1 MEIPALAL
9 AFGKSLLF
17 ALATVLPIINPLAT
31 APVYISLTH
40 DLDGTTRTMLARRIG
55 RHVALLLIGATLVGS
70 YVLDFF
76 GISLPIVRVAGGLVV
91 ASMAWRMLN
100 AQQITDDDQT
110 HMAQSVTAS
119 NVRIRAF
126 YPLTFPLT
134 CGPGSIAVAITV
146 GASLRTPRVTESLV
160 SFGGGVLGMAIVGLL
175 VGLTYRYATRLLRP
189 LGEVG
194 QIVFM
199 RLMAFILLS
208 IGVQTMW
215 DGASALL
222 QGLRLAR

>member
-1 MEIPALAL
+1 MEIPLL
-9 AFGKSLLF
+9 LGTFGKSLLF
-17 ALATVLPIINPLAT
+17 AVATVLPIVNPLAT
-31 APVYISLTH
+31 APMFTTLTH
-40 DLDGTTRTMLARRIG
+40 GVDEPTRADLSRRIG
-55 RHVALLLIGATLVGS
+55 RHVAMLLIGATLVGS

-100 AQQITDDDQT
+100 AQQAAEGDPDQ
-110 HMAQSVTAS
+110 MAQSVTAS

-146 GASLRTPRVTESLV
+146 GASLHTPKVAESLV
-160 SFGGGVLGMAIVGLL
+160 TFAGGMLGMVLIGVLVA
-175 VGLTYRYATRLLRP
+175 LTYRYATRMLRP
-189 LGEVG
+189 LGEMG

-208 IGVQTMW
+208 IGVQIMW
-215 DGASALL
+215 DGVSALL
-222 QGLRLAR
+222 RSL

>member
-1 MEIPALAL
+1 MEFAALL
-9 AFGKSLLF
+9 GTFGKSLLF
-17 ALATVLPIINPLAT
+17 ALAAVLPIINPLAS

-40 DLDGTTRTMLARRIG
+40 DVDEPTRAMLAWRIG
-55 RHVALLLIGATLVGS
+55 RHVVLLLVGATLVGT

-76 GISLPIVRVAGGLVV
+76 GISLPIVRVSGGLVV

-100 AQQITDDDQT
+100 AQQAADADPDQI
-110 HMAQSVTAS
+110 AQSVTDS
-119 NVRIRAF
+119 NARIRAF

-134 CGPGSIAVAITV
+134 CGPGTIAVAITV
-146 GASLRTPRVTESLV
+146 GASLRTPRVSESLV
-160 SFGGGVLGMAIVGLL
+160 TFGGGVLGMVIIGVL
-175 VGLTYRYATRLLRP
+175 VALTYRYATRLLRP

-194 QIVFM
+194 QIVFT

-208 IGVQTMW
+208 IGVQIMW

-222 QGLRLAR
+222 KSLGH